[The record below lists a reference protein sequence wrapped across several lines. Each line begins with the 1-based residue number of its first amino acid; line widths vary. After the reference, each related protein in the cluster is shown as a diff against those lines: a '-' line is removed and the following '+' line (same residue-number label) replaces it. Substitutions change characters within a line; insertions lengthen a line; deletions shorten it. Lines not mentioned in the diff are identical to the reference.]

1 MAERKEQPTPRA
13 AVVALLLLAGSAAGY
28 AILHKPLT
36 PQVALAI
43 ARSAWAITAALALLA
58 LGGGIG
64 RRILAE
70 AHVDPLARASIQAA
84 LGLGAMAVFALGLG
98 AAGFLVTWSLATLTI
113 GMAIALRHSLIAWV
127 RDLGLG
133 LRGAWS
139 TSRLERVLFGMAA
152 VWLAIELL
160 ESLAPPVQYDALVYH
175 LALPAR
181 FLDAG
186 RVIFTPDNPFWG
198 NPLGASMLYAW
209 AWAIGGQAAAP
220 VLGWEI
226 GVMALL
232 GVLGLARA
240 ISGKTG
246 AAAVVALL
254 AGETIA
260 ASLGWAYADW
270 LAALHGMALVG
281 LLDTVRQK
289 PSDEAVACAGLAAGF
304 AFGAKL
310 TAGAAIPIGA
320 LALLAVAGPRPRL
333 RWLAIY
339 VAGAIGAGLPWL
351 VKNLVATG
359 APLFPFLGAS
369 PAIDPL
375 RQELYRA
382 AGAGGGLWERLAAP
396 VLATF
401 LGVQGA
407 PGLSASM
414 GPLLLGLLPGLLL
427 LRPAARTHYRIPALL
442 AAGGWLA
449 WSLAGWISPLAS
461 QTRVHLWM
469 FPAWAVLADGGY
481 VGLAGIRAGRVR
493 FAVVTGTVLVLSLG
507 LSLLSG
513 IQSAVRANPVMTV
526 LGLEEE
532 GAYRL
537 RRLGAY
543 APAMEAIRRLDGEA
557 RALLLWEPRSLAC
570 LPVCSPDPWLD
581 RWIMDRKADA
591 GPEQIVARWQ
601 GEGFTH
607 VLLHRAGMEFIRAEG
622 RKEYRAEDWA
632 VLDATLGLL
641 TPEHTFGE
649 GYVLYRIQP

>member
-1 MAERKEQPTPRA
+1 MAERRELPTRRA
-13 AVVALLLLAGSAAGY
+13 AVVALILLASSAAGY

-36 PQVALAI
+36 PQMALAS

-58 LGGGIG
+58 LAGGIG

-70 AHVDPLARASIQAA
+70 AHVDPLARASIQTA

-98 AAGFLVTWSLATLTI
+98 AAGFLATRLLAPLTL
-113 GMAIALRHSLIAWV
+113 GMAIALRRPLIAWA
-127 RDLGLG
+127 RDLGRG
-133 LRGAWS
+133 LRGAWP
-139 TSRLERVLFGMAA
+139 TSRLERVLVALAA

-198 NPLGASMLYAW
+198 VPLGASMLYAW
-209 AWAIGGQAAAP
+209 ARAIGGQVAAP
-220 VLGWEI
+220 VLGWGI
-226 GVMALL
+226 GATALL

-240 ISGKTG
+240 TSGKSG
-246 AAAVVALL
+246 AAAVAALL

-281 LLDTVRQK
+281 LLDTVRLK
-289 PSDEAVACAGLAAGF
+289 ASDEAVACAGLAAGF

-320 LALLAVAGPRPRL
+320 VALLAVAGPRPRL

-339 VAGAIGAGLPWL
+339 AACALGAGIPWL
-351 VKNLVATG
+351 AKNLVATG

-375 RQELYRA
+375 RQELYRR
-382 AGAGGGLWERLAAP
+382 AGAGEGLWERLAAP
-396 VLATF
+396 ALATF

-427 LRPAARTHYRIPALL
+427 LGPAARAHYRISALL
-442 AAGGWLA
+442 ATGGWLA
-449 WSLAGWISPLAS
+449 WSLAGWTSPLAS
-461 QTRVHLWM
+461 QTRLHLWM

-481 VGLAGIRAGRVR
+481 MGLAGIRAGRVR
-493 FAVVTGTVLVLSLG
+493 FAVVTGTVLILSLG

-513 IQSAVRANPVMTV
+513 IQSAVRANPAMTV

-543 APAMEAIRRLDGEA
+543 APAMEAIRRLDGDG
-557 RALLLWEPRSLAC
+557 RALLLWEARSLDC

-581 RWIMDRKADA
+581 RWIMDRKAGA
-591 GPEQIVARWQ
+591 APEQIAARWQ

-622 RKEYRAEDWA
+622 REEYRAEDWA

-641 TPEHTFGE
+641 TPEQTFGD
-649 GYVLYRIQP
+649 GYVLYRMQP